1 MHFVDVAPFFV
12 AVLIGVA
19 AGCLFRGRWA
29 WACLAFP
36 LTHLLVSVLTGRA
49 GEDLFTYV
57 VPVNAVLGLVTVV
70 GLVLG
75 RLLRKRTRSGASTSS

>member
-1 MHFVDVAPFFV
+1 MRFVDVAPFFV
-12 AVLIGVA
+12 AMLIGVA
-19 AGCLFRGRWA
+19 AGCLLRRWA

-70 GLVLG
+70 GVVLG